1 MPEGIPDE
9 SKYYIG
15 GCLVDDGMPDY
26 KCIRCGWEG
35 LKRKKIR
42 LGLE

>member
-26 KCIRCGWEG
+26 KCIRCDWEG